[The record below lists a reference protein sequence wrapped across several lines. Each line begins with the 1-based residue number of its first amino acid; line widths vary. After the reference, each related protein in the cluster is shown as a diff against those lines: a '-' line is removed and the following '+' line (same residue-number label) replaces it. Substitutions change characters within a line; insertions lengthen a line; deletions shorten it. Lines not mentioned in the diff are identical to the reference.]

1 MAGIMLAG
9 SAFSTVSAKDVT
21 KDAFLNAINK
31 QTGVLDVSENGLGLT
46 KDDMVINLTEPVTLP
61 ASEVDVK
68 APRQYVI
75 INTEGVTLTSE
86 TGEKFT
92 GRLIIAGE
100 DITVS
105 NLNIVNELPK
115 GGDNGQGEYG
125 VYGGFWNNTAI
136 TVFAN
141 KATIK
146 DNEIAGSIE
155 EGNTTNCINGIVI
168 YPQSDEVSYTIS
180 GNTLKGFNALVE
192 DEDAP
197 GEAWYSSAI
206 QIYQGAKRAESQDGT
221 GEAIPSALGE
231 LMGIKENSAKIEKGL
246 DVAAINSKNT
256 FEGNNADVFKRT
268 NLETADSGY
277 EINAAYVGKDGDA
290 SALVDAIESVSDE
303 GSIEFGGTAEEYYAK
318 LEGKE
323 LSEGQTPV
331 VNTKD
336 GVIVAGLTPSADEI
350 QIKDNSKYLLATN
363 LSDKASYETS
373 DYYLLVQTT
382 ADATKAVTIDDDGEI
397 ELVAVA
403 DLTKDQATADEN
415 LWKMEQ
421 ALDADGDYTFT
432 FTNKAGKVLTADAA
446 FFQSENKTP
455 YGAKGVVLTVGGDNL
470 TTEESTYYGL
480 YKSDVHKLTENQ
492 MNWYQGKGFFMDFEL
507 AEDETLARTEAFTG
521 MLKATD
527 GTIGNDATVF
537 ALMNEDFKYVV
548 AKKLQTNGNKVDNY
562 TYEFTLVSKA
572 TYDADKVKDADKR
585 EYFGEFS
592 FYYTPTS
599 ADDDLQ
605 AIEKIDKVTVKVINK
620 DGELQEAI
628 VGKYN
633 LEGVNTLAASIAYG
647 LTEVKIN
654 MADNVVDPAKFL
666 KNGYVTIKD
675 VKTGKYFAANDCA
688 AKGFDMVETY
698 GNPLEIQWAV
708 TYDRDDE
715 TYTLTNRE
723 NSTIQ
728 TVPISYKKLREDGVA
743 DNGIYVFGGRK
754 YEITFSEGADA
765 SSNYYKYL
773 GDVDNQ
779 TFKMAHWSGVYNNN
793 AWFTADED
801 GFAMINIDADKALEF
816 KAANGETVADTAKVK
831 TTVSFFAY
839 DAKAKKDIWQD
850 KEYTL
855 EVPVYTFSVNGK
867 KFGLNGK
874 SKYNFGWVGEK
885 LAIRNDGDHYNLR
898 SVTVEEDVATMDCK
912 KIYAST
918 SDAEAGYL
926 KKMSGLYTETTN
938 DLFDVVLNDRPVY
951 RRLGTTLATDGFTSK
966 VDTAKFFRTNGV
978 KNLYLYENTMNRN
991 TDKER
996 SLNFL
1001 GEVQSDYL
1009 PASVQLPFVVDTAF
1023 VRNDTPKPLYLL
1035 AVRTAEMKPE
1045 ADVPCPD
1052 HGMDCEHAVKGH
1064 NGYRTGDYLVTLDDS
1079 TYTRRP
1085 NAEKLDVYFNN
1096 KMRLAFVPAKHIGD
1110 TLQIMSSVWT
1120 GSKFEN
1126 LAKKD
1131 SIFFS
1136 ETDDKGNVS
1145 QLGEN
1150 AAAFAFKLVDPKKAV
1165 EEGMVDFYIEN
1176 TYKDE
1181 IRYVHVLNSVPVL
1194 VKDLHEASTFNVEA
1208 AAEGETPTANEG
1220 IATEGVS
1227 VVATNGAVI
1236 VKGAEGKNVVIT
1248 NVLGQQVANTVVSS
1262 SEATIAAPTGVVV
1275 VAVEG
1280 EAAVKAIVK

>member
-1 MAGIMLAG
+1 MNKKFYTLMAGIILAG
-9 SAFSTVSAKDVT
+9 SAFNSAYATNVTAKEFNDAIKNGVLQVNSEEKGTLVIKDGKIELTGDVT
-21 KDAFLNAINK
+21 LAAVGEDFDSKGK
-31 QTGVLDVSENGLGLT
+31 
-46 KDDMVINLTEPVTLP
+46 
-61 ASEVDVK
+61 
-68 APRQYVI
+68 YVI
-75 INTEGVTLTSE
+75 INEEGITLTTSEDYEGKQAKITGMVFVQAEGVT
-86 TGEKFT
+86 
-92 GRLIIAGE
+92 I
-100 DITVS
+100 D
-105 NLNIVNELPK
+105 NLNL
-115 GGDNGQGEYG
+115 D
-125 VYGGFWNNTAI
+125 
-136 TVFAN
+136 
-141 KATIK
+141 
-146 DNEIAGSIE
+146 
-155 EGNTTNCINGIVI
+155 
-168 YPQSDEVSYTIS
+168 YTIS
-180 GNTLKGFNALVE
+180 EHVAGKFSTVLKVYADDFTLKNSKLSGALTTEGETQYNVINGVILYPQTKDADYTITGNTFSGFTGVTKGENASIG
-192 DEDAP
+192 AP
-197 GEAWYSSAI
+197 GDVWYSSAL
-206 QIYQGAKRAESQDGT
+206 QVYKNAQYTPVG
-221 GEAIPSALGE
+221 GEEATSADCAVDAAAL
-231 LMGIKENSAKIEKGL
+231 KG
-246 DVAAINSKNT
+246 SNT
-256 FEGNNADVFKRT
+256 FEGNDADIFVR
-268 NLETADSGY
+268 NNDELNGGVVE
-277 EINAAYVGKDGDA
+277 AAYVTYNEDAADGLKAVVKEAAKKMESGERLNFDGSAEELAKLTKELDVNVPVITEDGLITTGVTLCEESIDIKDG
-290 SALVDAIESVSDE
+290 
-303 GSIEFGGTAEEYYAK
+303 
-318 LEGKE
+318 
-323 LSEGQTPV
+323 SE
-331 VNTKD
+331 
-336 GVIVAGLTPSADEI
+336 
-350 QIKDNSKYLLATN
+350 YLLATG

-373 DYYLLVQTT
+373 DYYLLVQWNSGG
-382 ADATKAVTIDDDGEI
+382 AKVVTIGEDGAI
-397 ELVAVA
+397 ALKNAGELTL
-403 DLTKDQATADEN
+403 DEATAKEN
-415 LWKMEQ
+415 LWKMKQ
-421 ALDADGDYTFT
+421 TLDDDGDYTFT
-432 FTNKAGKVLTADAA
+432 FTNKAGDKLKDY
-446 FFQSENKTP
+446 FQSVGKAP
-455 YGAKGVVLTVGGDNL
+455 YANGVVFAVSGDKL
-470 TTEESTYYGL
+470 AGTDETYYGL
-480 YKSDVHKLTENQ
+480 YKSAVHKLTESQ

-521 MLKATD
+521 MLRATD

-537 ALMNEDFKYVV
+537 ALMNEDLKYVV

-592 FYYTPTS
+592 FYYTPKS

-605 AIEKIDKVTVKVINK
+605 AIEKIDKVTVKVINE
-620 DGELQEAI
+620 DGTLEEAI

-675 VKTGKYFAANDCA
+675 VKTGKYFAANDCDV
-688 AKGFDMVETY
+688 KGFDMVETY

-708 TYDRDDE
+708 KYDRDNK

-728 TVPISYKKLREDGVA
+728 TDAISYKLLREDGVA
-743 DNGIYVFGGRK
+743 DNDIYVFGGRK

-773 GDVDNQ
+773 GDVKNQ

-816 KAANGETVADTAKVK
+816 KAVNGETAADTAKVK

-855 EVPVYTFSVNGK
+855 EVPVYTFSVNSK

-898 SVTVEEDVATMDCK
+898 SVTVEDVTTMDCN

-926 KKMSGLYTETTN
+926 KKMYGLYTETTN
-938 DLFDVVLNDRPVY
+938 DLFDVVLNDRPEY
-951 RRLGTTLATDGFTSK
+951 RRLGATVEDGFTSK

-1009 PASVQLPFVVDTAF
+1009 PANVQLPFVVDTAF
-1023 VRNDTPKPLYLL
+1023 VRNNTQKPLYLL
-1035 AVRTAEMKPE
+1035 AVRTTFEPAAEDKPC
-1045 ADVPCPD
+1045 DVPG
-1052 HGMDCEHAVKGH
+1052 HGMNCEHAVKGH
-1064 NGYRTGDYLVTLDDS
+1064 EGYRTGDYLVTLDDS
-1079 TYTRRP
+1079 L
-1085 NAEKLDVYFNN
+1085 NIKGLDVQFN
-1096 KMRLAFVPAKHIGD
+1096 KKTRLAFVPAKHIGD
-1110 TLQIMSSVWT
+1110 TLQIMSSKWT
-1120 GSKFEN
+1120 GSKIES

-1145 QLGEN
+1145 QKGEN

-1165 EEGMVDFYIEN
+1165 EEGMADFYIEN
-1176 TYKDE
+1176 TAKNGQV
-1181 IRYVHVLNSVPVL
+1181 RYVHVLNSVPVL
-1194 VKDLHEASTFNVEA
+1194 VDDLHEASTFNVEA

-1248 NVLGQQVANTVVSS
+1248 NVLGQTIANTVVTS
-1262 SEATIAAPTGVVV
+1262 SEATIAAPAGVVV

>member
-1 MAGIMLAG
+1 MNKKFYTLMAGIMLAG
-9 SAFSTVSAKDVT
+9 SAFNSAYATTVTEAQFKKAIKNGVLQVNSEDENALVIKDGKIELTEDVTLAAVGEGFDDKGKYVIVNEEGLILMTSKDYKGKQAKITGMVFVQAEGVTIDNLNLDYTISEHVAGKFSTVLKVYADDFTLKNSKLSGALSTSGETQYNVINGVILYPQT
-21 KDAFLNAINK
+21 KDAGYTITGNTFSGF
-31 QTGVLDVSENGLGLT
+31 TGVT
-46 KDDMVINLTEPVTLP
+46 K
-61 ASEVDVK
+61 
-68 APRQYVI
+68 
-75 INTEGVTLTSE
+75 
-86 TGEKFT
+86 
-92 GRLIIAGE
+92 GE
-100 DITVS
+100 DAS
-105 NLNIVNELPK
+105 
-115 GGDNGQGEYG
+115 
-125 VYGGFWNNTAI
+125 
-136 TVFAN
+136 AN
-141 KATIK
+141 
-146 DNEIAGSIE
+146 
-155 EGNTTNCINGIVI
+155 
-168 YPQSDEVSYTIS
+168 
-180 GNTLKGFNALVE
+180 
-192 DEDAP
+192 AP
-197 GEAWYSSAI
+197 GDVWYSSAL
-206 QIYQGAKRAESQDGT
+206 QVYKNAKYTPVG
-221 GEAIPSALGE
+221 GEEATSADCAIDAAAL
-231 LMGIKENSAKIEKGL
+231 KG
-246 DVAAINSKNT
+246 SNT
-256 FEGNNADVFKRT
+256 FEGNDADIFVR
-268 NLETADSGY
+268 NNDELNGGVIE
-277 EINAAYVGKDGDA
+277 AAYVTYNEDAADGLKAVVKEVAKTMESGERLNFDGSAEELAELTKELDVNVPVITEDGLITTGVTLCEENIEIKDG
-290 SALVDAIESVSDE
+290 
-303 GSIEFGGTAEEYYAK
+303 
-318 LEGKE
+318 
-323 LSEGQTPV
+323 SE
-331 VNTKD
+331 
-336 GVIVAGLTPSADEI
+336 
-350 QIKDNSKYLLATN
+350 YLLATG

-373 DYYLLVQTT
+373 DYYLLVQWNSDG
-382 ADATKAVTIDDDGEI
+382 AKVVTIGEDGAI
-397 ELVAVA
+397 ALKKANELTL
-403 DLTKDQATADEN
+403 DEATAKEN
-415 LWKMEQ
+415 LWKMKQ
-421 ALDADGDYTFT
+421 TLDDDGDYTFT
-432 FTNKAGKVLTADAA
+432 FTNKAGDKLKDY
-446 FFQSENKTP
+446 FQSVGKTP
-455 YGAKGVVLTVGGDNL
+455 YANGVVFAVSGDNL
-470 TTEESTYYGL
+470 AGTDETYYGL
-480 YKSDVHKLTENQ
+480 YKSAVHKLTENQ

-675 VKTGKYFAANDCA
+675 VKTGKYFAANDCSE
-688 AKGFDMVETY
+688 KGFNMVETY

-708 TYDRDDE
+708 KYDRDNK

-728 TVPISYKKLREDGVA
+728 TDPISYKQLREDGVA
-743 DNGIYVFGGRK
+743 DNDIYVFGGRK

-773 GDVDNQ
+773 GDVKNQ

-816 KAANGETVADTAKVK
+816 KAANGETAADTAKVK

-855 EVPVYTFSVNGK
+855 EVPVYTFSVNVK

-898 SVTVEEDVATMDCK
+898 SVTVEDVATMDCN

-1145 QLGEN
+1145 QKDEN

-1262 SEATIAAPTGVVV
+1262 SEATIAAPAGVVV

>member
-1 MAGIMLAG
+1 MNKKFYTLMAGIILAG
-9 SAFSTVSAKDVT
+9 SAFNSAYATNVTAKEFNDAIKNGVLQVNSEEENALVIKDGKIELTGDVT
-21 KDAFLNAINK
+21 LAAVGEDFDSKGK
-31 QTGVLDVSENGLGLT
+31 
-46 KDDMVINLTEPVTLP
+46 
-61 ASEVDVK
+61 
-68 APRQYVI
+68 YVI
-75 INTEGVTLTSE
+75 INEEGITLTTSEDYEGKQAKITGMVFVQAEGVT
-86 TGEKFT
+86 
-92 GRLIIAGE
+92 I
-100 DITVS
+100 D
-105 NLNIVNELPK
+105 NLNL
-115 GGDNGQGEYG
+115 D
-125 VYGGFWNNTAI
+125 
-136 TVFAN
+136 
-141 KATIK
+141 
-146 DNEIAGSIE
+146 
-155 EGNTTNCINGIVI
+155 
-168 YPQSDEVSYTIS
+168 YTIS
-180 GNTLKGFNALVE
+180 EHVAGKFSTVLKVYADDFTLKNSKLSGALTTEGETQYNVINGVILYPQTKDADYTITGNTFSGFTGVTKGENASIG
-192 DEDAP
+192 AP
-197 GEAWYSSAI
+197 GDVWYSSAL
-206 QIYQGAKRAESQDGT
+206 QVYKNAKYTPVG
-221 GEAIPSALGE
+221 GEKATSADCAVDAAAL
-231 LMGIKENSAKIEKGL
+231 KG
-246 DVAAINSKNT
+246 SNT
-256 FEGNNADVFKRT
+256 FEGNDADIFVR
-268 NLETADSGY
+268 NNDELNGGVVE
-277 EINAAYVGKDGDA
+277 AAYVTYSEDAADGLKAVVKEAAKKMESGERLNFDGSAEELAELTKKLDVNVPVITEDGLITTGVTLCEESIDIKDG
-290 SALVDAIESVSDE
+290 
-303 GSIEFGGTAEEYYAK
+303 
-318 LEGKE
+318 
-323 LSEGQTPV
+323 SE
-331 VNTKD
+331 
-336 GVIVAGLTPSADEI
+336 
-350 QIKDNSKYLLATN
+350 YLLATG

-373 DYYLLVQTT
+373 DYYLLVQWNSDG
-382 ADATKAVTIDDDGEI
+382 AKVVTIGEDGAI
-397 ELVAVA
+397 ALKKLSELTL
-403 DLTKDQATADEN
+403 DEATVKEN
-415 LWKMEQ
+415 LWKMKQ
-421 ALDADGDYTFT
+421 TLDDDGDYTFT
-432 FTNKAGKVLTADAA
+432 FTNKAGDKLKDY
-446 FFQSENKTP
+446 FQSVGKTP
-455 YGAKGVVLTVGGDNL
+455 YANGVVFAVSGDDLTGTD
-470 TTEESTYYGL
+470 ETYYGL
-480 YKSDVHKLTENQ
+480 YKSAVHKLTESQ

-521 MLKATD
+521 MLRATD

-537 ALMNEDFKYVV
+537 ALMNEDLKYVV

-562 TYEFTLVSKA
+562 TYEFTTISKK
-572 TYDADKVKDADKR
+572 TYDDDKVKAADKR

-599 ADDDLQ
+599 AADDLQ
-605 AIEKIDKVTVKVINK
+605 AIEKIDKVTVKVINE
-620 DGELQEAI
+620 DGALEEAI

-675 VKTGKYFAANDCA
+675 VKTGKYFAANDCD
-688 AKGFDMVETY
+688 GFGMVETY

-708 TYDRDDE
+708 KYDRDNK

-723 NSTIQ
+723 DNTIL
-728 TVPISYKKLREDGVA
+728 TNAISYKLLREDGVA

-773 GDVDNQ
+773 GDVKNQ

-801 GFAMINIDADKALEF
+801 DFAMINIDADKALEF
-816 KAANGETVADTAKVK
+816 KAANGETAADTAKVK

-867 KFGLNGK
+867 MFGLNGK
-874 SKYNFGWVGEK
+874 SKYNFGRTGEK

-898 SVTVEEDVATMDCK
+898 SVTVEDVATMDCN

-926 KKMSGLYTETTN
+926 KKMYGLYTETTN
-938 DLFDVVLNDRPVY
+938 DLFDVVLNDRPEY
-951 RRLGTTLATDGFTSK
+951 RRLGATVEDGFTSN

-1009 PASVQLPFVVDTAF
+1009 PANVQLPFVVDTAF
-1023 VRNDTPKPLYLL
+1023 VRNNTQKPLYLL
-1035 AVRTAEMKPE
+1035 AVRTTFEPAAEDKPC
-1045 ADVPCPD
+1045 DVPG
-1052 HGMDCEHAVKGH
+1052 HGMNCEHAVKGH
-1064 NGYRTGDYLVTLDDS
+1064 EGYRTGDYLVTLDDS
-1079 TYTRRP
+1079 L
-1085 NAEKLDVYFNN
+1085 NIKGLDVQFN
-1096 KMRLAFVPAKHIGD
+1096 KKTRLAFVPAKHIGD
-1110 TLQIMSSVWT
+1110 TLQIMSSKWT
-1120 GSKFEN
+1120 GSKIES

-1145 QLGEN
+1145 QKGEN

-1165 EEGMVDFYIEN
+1165 EEGMADFYIEN
-1176 TYKDE
+1176 TAKNGQV
-1181 IRYVHVLNSVPVL
+1181 RYVHVLNSVPVL
-1194 VKDLHEASTFNVEA
+1194 VDDLHEASTFNVEA

-1248 NVLGQQVANTVVSS
+1248 NVLGQTIANTVVSS
-1262 SEATIAAPTGVVV
+1262 DEATIATPAGVVV